1 MMTNDSTRTLSPE
14 PRGTLPRPPD
24 PGSPPRVSLRGIR
37 KSFGSHQAL
46 RGVDLDLYPGEC
58 LGLVGDN
65 AAGKSTLT
73 KIISGTY
80 IPDAGTIAVDGDR
93 ALLRPRRCARASH
106 RDGLPGPQLCDHID
120 VVGNLFLG
128 RELTQRALPR
138 PGSGCSIEARHMLDR
153 WRSAFPRLTAK
164 VEKLSGGQRQAIAI
178 ARAAAFDP
186 KVLIMD
192 EPTSALAVAEVEAV
206 LALINR
212 VKARGVSVVLITHR
226 LQDLFRVCDRIAVM
240 YEGTK
245 VAERRIGE
253 TDLEDLVELIVGEE
267 EPRADDAPIRTRPK
281 GSRARRLLRRTR
293 AGPFDR
299 AFFLGCCVFFAIG
312 DRHLPDARQHPQR
325 RCGRPRRS
333 SSSPWP

>member
-1 MMTNDSTRTLSPE
+1 MNPGEGQAPSVASAGRTTPSRQTFAE
-14 PRGTLPRPPD
+14 TGRRPRI
-24 PGSPPRVSLRGIR
+24 SLRGIV
-37 KSFGSHQAL
+37 KNFGSHQAL

-80 IPDAGTIAVDGDR
+80 IPDVGTIEVEGQQTRFSGPAD
-93 ALLRPRRCARASH
+93 ARRRQIEMVFQDLS
-106 RDGLPGPQLCDHID
+106 LCDHID

-128 RELTQRALPR
+128 REITNGPFLDKKSML
-138 PGSGCSIEARHMLDR
+138 SEARKMLDALEIR
-153 WRSAFPRLTAK
+153 IPRLTVK

-178 ARAAAFDP
+178 ARAASFNP

-212 VKARGVSVVLITHR
+212 VKAKGVSVILITHR

-245 VAERRIGE
+245 VAERATGE
-253 TDLEDLVELIVGEE
+253 TDLQDLVKLIVGE
-267 EPRADDAPIRTRPK
+267 RGT
-281 GSRARRLLRRTR
+281 
-293 AGPFDR
+293 
-299 AFFLGCCVFFAIG
+299 
-312 DRHLPDARQHPQR
+312 H
-325 RCGRPRRS
+325 
-333 SSSPWP
+333 

>member
-1 MMTNDSTRTLSPE
+1 MPE
-14 PRGTLPRPPD
+14 RQQTTAVAGAGGSDLPRPPD
-24 PGSPPRVSLRGIR
+24 GQAGGSPRVSLRGIR

-73 KIISGTY
+73 KIISGVY
-80 IPDAGTIAVDGDR
+80 LPDDGTITIDGEEVRLSGPAD
-93 ALLRPRRCARASH
+93 ARTRHIEMVFQDLS
-106 RDGLPGPQLCDHID
+106 LCDHVD

-128 RELTQRALPR
+128 RELTRGPFLDRPR
-138 PGSGCSIEARHMLDR
+138 MLTEARAMLDALDIR
-153 WRSAFPRLTAK
+153 IPRLGSK

-178 ARAAAFDP
+178 ARAASFNP

-212 VKARGVSVVLITHR
+212 VKAKGVSVVLITHR

-245 VAERRIGE
+245 VAERDIGN
-253 TDLEDLVELIVGEE
+253 TDLEDLVKLIVGGE
-267 EPRADDAPIRTRPK
+267 
-281 GSRARRLLRRTR
+281 
-293 AGPFDR
+293 
-299 AFFLGCCVFFAIG
+299 
-312 DRHLPDARQHPQR
+312 RH
-325 RCGRPRRS
+325 
-333 SSSPWP
+333 

>member
-1 MMTNDSTRTLSPE
+1 MIEGKTAMPVAAGGVTAPQ
-14 PRGTLPRPPD
+14 PAGRP
-24 PGSPPRVSLRGIR
+24 GEGVAPRVSLRGIV

-46 RGVDLDLYPGEC
+46 RGVDLDMFPGEC

-80 IPDAGTIAVDGDR
+80 IPDGGTISLEGEPVVLSGPAD
-93 ALLRPRRCARASH
+93 ARARNIEMVFQDLS
-106 RDGLPGPQLCDHID
+106 LCDHID

-128 RELTQRALPR
+128 RERTKGLFLDSQ
-138 PGSGCSIEARHMLDR
+138 SMMDEARSMLEALEIR
-153 WRSAFPRLTAK
+153 IPRLTAK

-212 VKARGVSVVLITHR
+212 VKARGVSVILITHR

-245 VAERRIGE
+245 VAERNIAE
-253 TDLEDLVELIVGEE
+253 TNLEEIVKLIVGEG
-267 EPRADDAPIRTRPK
+267 A
-281 GSRARRLLRRTR
+281 
-293 AGPFDR
+293 
-299 AFFLGCCVFFAIG
+299 
-312 DRHLPDARQHPQR
+312 H
-325 RCGRPRRS
+325 
-333 SSSPWP
+333 

>member
-1 MMTNDSTRTLSPE
+1 MTGEGQHSTAVA
-14 PRGTLPRPPD
+14 GTGGDNLPRE
-24 PGSPPRVSLRGIR
+24 PGADGARKPRISLRGIR
-37 KSFGSHQAL
+37 KTFGSHQAL
-46 RGVDLDLYPGEC
+46 RGVDLDIYPGEC

-80 IPDAGTIAVDGDR
+80 IPDDGSITLEGQDVRFTGPADARDR
-93 ALLRPRRCARASH
+93 NIEMVFQDLS
-106 RDGLPGPQLCDHID
+106 LCDHID

-128 RELTQRALPR
+128 RELTKGPFLDRPR
-138 PGSGCSIEARHMLDR
+138 MMEEARAMLDALEIR
-153 WRSAFPRLTAK
+153 IPRLGAR

-178 ARAAAFDP
+178 ARAASFNP

-212 VKARGVSVVLITHR
+212 VKAKGVSVILITHR

-245 VAERRIGE
+245 VAERDIGK
-253 TDLEDLVELIVGEE
+253 TDLQDLVQLIVG
-267 EPRADDAPIRTRPK
+267 
-281 GSRARRLLRRTR
+281 G
-293 AGPFDR
+293 
-299 AFFLGCCVFFAIG
+299 
-312 DRHLPDARQHPQR
+312 RH
-325 RCGRPRRS
+325 
-333 SSSPWP
+333 

>member
-1 MMTNDSTRTLSPE
+1 MISDQQPVAAAGAGDPNG
-14 PRGTLPRPPD
+14 PRQTGGLR
-24 PGSPPRVSLRGIR
+24 GSVPAVSLRGIR
-37 KSFGSHQAL
+37 KVFGSHQAL

-73 KIISGTY
+73 KVISGTY
-80 IPDAGTIAVDGDR
+80 IPDDGTISVNGEVVRLSGPAD
-93 ALLRPRRCARASH
+93 ARNRNIEMVFQDLS
-106 RDGLPGPQLCDHID
+106 LCDHVD

-128 RELTQRALPR
+128 RELTRGPFLDHPR
-138 PGSGCSIEARHMLDR
+138 MIAEARKMLDALEIR
-153 WRSAFPRLTAK
+153 IPRLSAK

-178 ARAAAFDP
+178 ARAASFNP

-212 VKARGVSVVLITHR
+212 VKAKGVSVVLITHR

-245 VAERRIGE
+245 VAERNIAE
-253 TDLEDLVELIVGEE
+253 TNLEDLVKLIVGGE
-267 EPRADDAPIRTRPK
+267 
-281 GSRARRLLRRTR
+281 
-293 AGPFDR
+293 
-299 AFFLGCCVFFAIG
+299 
-312 DRHLPDARQHPQR
+312 RH
-325 RCGRPRRS
+325 
-333 SSSPWP
+333 

>member
-1 MMTNDSTRTLSPE
+1 MISGGQLPTAVPGAGGVDLPRRPGEGGLRE
-14 PRGTLPRPPD
+14 PRIT
-24 PGSPPRVSLRGIR
+24 LRGIR
-37 KSFGSHQAL
+37 KTFGSHQAL
-46 RGVDLDLYPGEC
+46 RGVDLDLFPGEC

-73 KIISGTY
+73 KVISGTY
-80 IPDAGTIAVDGDR
+80 LPDDGTITLDGEAVRFSGPAD
-93 ALLRPRRCARASH
+93 ARS
-106 RDGLPGPQLCDHID
+106 RNIEMVFQDLSLCDHID

-128 RELTQRALPR
+128 RELTKGPFLDRARMLV
-138 PGSGCSIEARHMLDR
+138 EARKMLDALEIR
-153 WRSAFPRLTAK
+153 IPRLTAK

-178 ARAAAFDP
+178 ARAASFNP

-245 VAERRIGE
+245 VAERQIGS
-253 TDLEDLVELIVGEE
+253 TNLEDLVKLIVGGE
-267 EPRADDAPIRTRPK
+267 
-281 GSRARRLLRRTR
+281 
-293 AGPFDR
+293 
-299 AFFLGCCVFFAIG
+299 
-312 DRHLPDARQHPQR
+312 RH
-325 RCGRPRRS
+325 
-333 SSSPWP
+333 

>member
-1 MMTNDSTRTLSPE
+1 MTERQQQPAVA
-14 PRGTLPRPPD
+14 GTGGAILPRD
-24 PGSPPRVSLRGIR
+24 SGAERQPRVSLRGIR

-80 IPDAGTIAVDGDR
+80 LPDDGTISIGGEPVRFSGPAD
-93 ALLRPRRCARASH
+93 ARARHIEMVFQDLS
-106 RDGLPGPQLCDHID
+106 LCDHVD

-128 RELTQRALPR
+128 REPTRGPFLDRAR
-138 PGSGCSIEARHMLDR
+138 MMKEGRAMLDALEIR
-153 WRSAFPRLTAK
+153 IPRLSAK

-178 ARAAAFDP
+178 ARAASFDP
-186 KVLIMD
+186 QVLIMD

-206 LALINR
+206 LSLINR
-212 VKARGVSVVLITHR
+212 VKAKGVSVVLITHR

-245 VAERRIGE
+245 VAERLVGN
-253 TDLEDLVELIVGEE
+253 TDLEDLVKLIVGGE
-267 EPRADDAPIRTRPK
+267 
-281 GSRARRLLRRTR
+281 
-293 AGPFDR
+293 
-299 AFFLGCCVFFAIG
+299 
-312 DRHLPDARQHPQR
+312 RH
-325 RCGRPRRS
+325 
-333 SSSPWP
+333 